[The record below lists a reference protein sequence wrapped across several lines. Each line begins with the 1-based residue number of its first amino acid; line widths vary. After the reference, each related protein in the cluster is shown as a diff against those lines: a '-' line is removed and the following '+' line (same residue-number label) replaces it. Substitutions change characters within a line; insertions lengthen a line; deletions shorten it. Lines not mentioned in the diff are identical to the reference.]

1 VWTRS
6 VRRGR
11 RARSLLRTHILEEI
25 VLLGCWT
32 WSAALS
38 KLIVRE
44 CVKDAEA
51 RRKLKPKRDNQPK
64 PSRIERERD
73 RERRRRKIRLFISQ

>member
-1 VWTRS
+1 M
-6 VRRGR
+6 RRGR

-51 RRKLKPKRDNQPK
+51 RRKVRPKSKNLHGKEAALTHTKGQTG
-64 PSRIERERD
+64 SESTV
-73 RERRRRKIRLFISQ
+73 L